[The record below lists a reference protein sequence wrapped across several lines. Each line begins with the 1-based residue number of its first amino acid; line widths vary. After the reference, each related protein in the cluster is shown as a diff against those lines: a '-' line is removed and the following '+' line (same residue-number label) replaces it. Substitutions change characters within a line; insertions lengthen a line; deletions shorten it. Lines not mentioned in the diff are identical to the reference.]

1 MVFTGKEKMM
11 NYEDII
17 YTPGH
22 ENCDEC
28 VVCLVRAHEM
38 LKFTVADTVTTFSA
52 EGDHSGTISR

>member
-1 MVFTGKEKMM
+1 M